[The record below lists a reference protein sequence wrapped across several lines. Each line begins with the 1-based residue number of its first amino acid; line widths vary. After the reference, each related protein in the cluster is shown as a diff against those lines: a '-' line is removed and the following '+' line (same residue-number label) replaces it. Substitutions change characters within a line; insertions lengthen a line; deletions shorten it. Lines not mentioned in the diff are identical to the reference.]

1 MPEYGYQQVE
11 AWNTALR
18 LATAIGRLKVGS
30 NLKAAADAQQHAFEQ
45 AGLACAL
52 IADGSTRDGGAQAAL
67 YRDARG
73 ALVQSRSWLHVL
85 AAVMNEPDTVFGNE
99 LDLAEAA
106 SRQLS
111 ALLRTM
117 ERGPGP
123 GASVGGPRQGPP
135 AGRGGP
141 PQGGR
146 PPGRGSG
153 APR

>member
-11 AWNTALR
+11 AWNTAIR
-18 LATAIGRLKVGS
+18 LTTAIGRLKIGS
-30 NLKAAADAQQHAFEQ
+30 NLKAAADAQQHAFER

-52 IADGSTRDGGAQAAL
+52 IADGSTREGGAQVAL

-73 ALVQSRSWLHVL
+73 ALAQSRAWLHVL
-85 AAVMNEPDTVFGNE
+85 AAVMNEPDTVFANE
-99 LDLAEAA
+99 LDLAETA

-111 ALLRTM
+111 AILRTM
-117 ERGPGP
+117 DRGPAP
-123 GASVGGPRQGPP
+123 GTGTGGPRQGPP

-141 PQGGR
+141 PAGGR
-146 PPGRGSG
+146 PPGRGAG